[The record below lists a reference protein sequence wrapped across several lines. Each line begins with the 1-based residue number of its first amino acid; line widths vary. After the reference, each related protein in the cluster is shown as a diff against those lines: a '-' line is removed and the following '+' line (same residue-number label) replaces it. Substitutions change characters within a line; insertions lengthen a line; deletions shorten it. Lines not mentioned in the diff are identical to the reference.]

1 MLVLAVRLDKQLED
15 RLEKLADKTGRTT
28 TWYARKAIET
38 YLDDIEDAA
47 LAAAAYEEYI
57 LEGKASSSLEEVR
70 SRLGLAG

>member
-1 MLVLAVRLDKQLED
+1 MLAVRLDKPLEE
-15 RLEKLADKTGRTT
+15 RLEKLAHKTGRTK

-57 LEGKASSSLEEVR
+57 LDGEASSSLEEVR
-70 SRLGLAG
+70 SRLGLAD

>member
-1 MLVLAVRLDKQLED
+1 MLALRLDEKLEE
-15 RLEKLADKTGRTT
+15 RLEKLADKTGRTK

-47 LAAAAYEEYI
+47 LAAAAYEEDI

>member
-1 MLVLAVRLDKQLED
+1 MLAVRLDKPLEE
-15 RLEKLADKTGRTT
+15 RLEKLADKTGRTK

-57 LEGKASSSLEEVR
+57 LDGGASSSLEEVR
-70 SRLGLAG
+70 SRLGLAD